1 MTFREAA
8 TNLFAMGFVLAA
20 ADSCAAAPGF
30 GPTRGLRDRAAGYE
44 LAVLED
50 GVPAPAYHHAGETF
64 VLGQL
69 GSRYT
74 LRVSNHSG
82 RRIEAVVSVDG
93 RDAIDG
99 QPADFRS
106 KRGYLVPAWGS
117 VDIEGWR
124 ISTSEAAAFR
134 FSSVPDSYA
143 ARTGSAREVGV
154 VGVAIFP
161 ERYLPP
167 QIYRRPYALPSP
179 SPEAPRAEKSSAPST
194 RQEPGSGEASASR
207 NAPGAPGAARSR
219 SGLGTEYGEAVTSP
233 IHEVEFVRENGGRP
247 DVLLGLRYNDRQ
259 GLLALGIALDD
270 DPMACDRELELR
282 GTAEPFPAA
291 ERRFAA
297 PPRGWRRACSWR

>member
-8 TNLFAMGFVLAA
+8 TQLFAMGFVLAA
-20 ADSCAAAPGF
+20 ADSCAAAPAF
-30 GPTRGLRDRAAGYE
+30 GPTRVLRDRAAGYE
-44 LAVLED
+44 LTVLED
-50 GVPAPAYHHAGETF
+50 GLPAPAYHHAGETF

-69 GSRYT
+69 GARYT
-74 LRVSNHSG
+74 LRVANHSG

-93 RDAIDG
+93 RDTIDG

-117 VDIEGWR
+117 VEIEGWR
-124 ISTSEAAAFR
+124 ISTAEAAAFR

-167 QIYRRPYALPSP
+167 PIYRRPYALPL
-179 SPEAPRAEKSSAPST
+179 PEAPRSEKSAGPSA
-194 RQEPGSGEASASR
+194 RQQPGSGEAHASNDER
-207 NAPGAPGAARSR
+207 GAPAPARSR

-233 IHEVEFVRENGGRP
+233 IHEVDFVRENGGRP
-247 DVLLGLRYNDRQ
+247 DILLGLRYNDRE
-259 GLLALGIALDD
+259 GLLALGIPLDD

-282 GTAEPFPAA
+282 RTAEPFPAA
-291 ERRFAA
+291 EPETLRTR
-297 PPRGWRRACSWR
+297 SETT